1 MLAIKLKPTG
11 RRNQRTFRV
20 IVQED
25 REKLG
30 GKNAEDLGW
39 FNPHTNQFKV
49 NKARVEYWVKNGAQ
63 ATESATKLLKRV
75 KDQEVGGYEARQGR
89 KKKKVKAG
97 EVSSPDASASK
108 EPSAEGGATEVAGSG
123 ETPQAEVESVEET
136 APETSE
142 MPAVE
147 EIAKEVPVEEAP
159 ISSQDSPEEQNRE
172 SSTSDTEQSSE
183 EVGIEESKTDE

>member
-75 KDQEVGGYEARQGR
+75 KQTSKITKTKGRSEVILEWQSIQRQ
-89 KKKKVKAG
+89 
-97 EVSSPDASASK
+97 
-108 EPSAEGGATEVAGSG
+108 
-123 ETPQAEVESVEET
+123 
-136 APETSE
+136 
-142 MPAVE
+142 
-147 EIAKEVPVEEAP
+147 
-159 ISSQDSPEEQNRE
+159 NF
-172 SSTSDTEQSSE
+172 
-183 EVGIEESKTDE
+183 